1 MDLFVFGEIVK
12 THGLKGCLKALSF
25 LESQNILDGL
35 DFVYL
40 ESKSGQKCRYE
51 IKTIDPKGK
60 FLFLELADISDVDL
74 AQTLVGSKLLLPREM
89 LGDLPEDEYYWRDII
104 GLDVYTPEG
113 RHLGRIES
121 IFPTGSNDVYV
132 CRGTYGELLIPAI
145 ADAIDKIDLVAR
157 RIIVRSLEGLQP

>member
-12 THGLKGCLKALSF
+12 THGLKGCLKALSS

-51 IKTIDPKGK
+51 IQTLDPKGK
-60 FLFLELADISDVDL
+60 FLFLKLTGISDVGA
-74 AQTLVGSKLLLPREM
+74 AQTLVGSKLLLPRDM
-89 LGDLPEDEYYWRDII
+89 LDDLPDGEYYWHDVI

-113 RHLGRIES
+113 RYLGQIES

-132 CRGTYGELLIPAI
+132 CRGTYGELLIPAT
-145 ADAIDKIDLVAR
+145 ADAIDKVDLVSH
-157 RIIVRSLEGLQP
+157 RIIVKSLEGLQP

>member
-12 THGLKGCLKALSF
+12 TRGLKGCLKALSS

-40 ESKSGQKCRYE
+40 ESKSGQKSRYE
-51 IKTIDPKGK
+51 IKKLDSAGR
-60 FLFLELADISDVDL
+60 FLFLELEGISDVD
-74 AQTLVGSKLLLPREM
+74 AARALVGSRLLLPR
-89 LGDLPEDEYYWRDII
+89 DLLDVLPDGEYYWQDII

-132 CRGTYGELLIPAI
+132 CRGDAGELLIPAI
-145 ADAIDKIDLVAR
+145 ADAIERIDLASHRMTIKLMESV
-157 RIIVRSLEGLQP
+157 